1 MNNIINTF
9 KRFIQNKNTVTILG
23 VIIII
28 AILYF
33 GYNSQIQKQ
42 VSPIKG
48 VPIARHEIPP
58 KTEITVDMLD
68 DVDIPPIVM
77 QKGAITESSLVI
89 GKYTNHN
96 TMIPEGSL
104 FYEGVLVRK
113 EDLPDAAFEKVK
125 EGEEV
130 VKMAVSTDSTYGNA
144 IFPGNKIDIYMKAE
158 SLEGLIMVGKL
169 FENIEI
175 VDVKDSS
182 GQHVFEDAT
191 DSRSPSMMI
200 FGLKPEYSNL
210 FWKAEFLNVG
220 SVELFPVP
228 HGKRVKEEEGE
239 VTVIAKKLEEFIHI
253 NSEPNPE
260 LIEVEEI
267 EDEVEDDIP
276 NFEDLDFIE

>member
-1 MNNIINTF
+1 MNNVINTL

-33 GYNSQIQKQ
+33 GYNSQIKKQ
-42 VSPIKG
+42 VSPISG
-48 VPIARHEIPP
+48 VPVASRDIPP
-58 KTEITVDMLD
+58 RTEITDEMLESI
-68 DVDIPPIVM
+68 DIPPIVR
-77 QKGAITESSLVI
+77 QKGAIINSNLVV
-89 GKYTNHN
+89 GRYTNHN
-96 TMIPEGSL
+96 TMIPKGSL
-104 FYEGVLVRK
+104 FYDGVLVRK
-113 EDLPDAAFEKVK
+113 EDLPDSAFEKVK

-144 IFPGNKIDIYMKAE
+144 IFPGDKIDIYMKAE

-175 VDVKDSS
+175 VDIKDSS
-182 GQHVFEDAT
+182 GQHVFEDTT
-191 DSRSPSMMI
+191 DNRTPSMMI

-220 SVELFPVP
+220 SVKLFPVP

-239 VTVIAKKLEEFIHI
+239 VTVIAKKLEEFIHT

-260 LIEVEEI
+260 LIEAEEI
-267 EDEVEDDIP
+267 EEEEDIP
-276 NFEDLDFIE
+276 EFGDLDFIE